1 MMKYG
6 GLIMEKKESEL
17 LRRMISMSHL
27 TKDRSYRQSVIKLL
41 QEMKTARVVS
51 EAKMPLDVIRLNS
64 EVAISVSENLQR
76 TYFLVSPEKSDLKQ
90 NRISI
95 LAPMGL
101 ALFGYAKG
109 DELEWEFP
117 QGTHSIKILDVIQ
130 HPQILKKT
138 TS

>member
-6 GLIMEKKESEL
+6 ELIMEMKESEL

-76 TYFLVSPEKSDLKQ
+76 KYFLVSPEKSDLKQ

>member
-6 GLIMEKKESEL
+6 ELIMEKKESEL
-17 LRRMISMSHL
+17 LWRMISMSHL

>member
-6 GLIMEKKESEL
+6 ELIMEKKESEL

-76 TYFLVSPEKSDLKQ
+76 KYFLVSPEKSDLKQ

>member
-1 MMKYG
+1 
-6 GLIMEKKESEL
+6 
-17 LRRMISMSHL
+17 
-27 TKDRSYRQSVIKLL
+27 
-41 QEMKTARVVS
+41 MKTARVVS

>member
-6 GLIMEKKESEL
+6 ELIMEKKESEL

-76 TYFLVSPEKSDLKQ
+76 NYFLVSPEKSDLKQ

>member
-6 GLIMEKKESEL
+6 ELIMEKKESEL